1 MFILGQILHGF
12 GAAPTTTLGLT
23 FLDEMVSSKNSPLY
37 IGLFQTWFVVGPA
50 VGYILG
56 GQLLTLHTDTDL
68 SPLSPL
74 WVGAWWPGFFVTFI
88 GSSLVGLVILSYPRV
103 ISGHQVSHNKT
114 TSGESSLL
122 SSLRTTL
129 TNPLYLFISLAVS
142 FDSMLISGLS
152 AFLPKFVQT
161 QYQLSAGFSAQIVG
175 ILVVPSGA
183 IATFLGGWIIKRMRL
198 SRARILSLVCLVQ
211 AANTC
216 LCLLFMLRCQAPE
229 LASLEVGA
237 ECNAGCGCEAVD
249 VDLVCGSDG
258 LMYLSPCL
266 AGCSASSGQRHL
278 PTFEKSCHFFTRP
291 RKLHR
296 LCLHQRQLLHS
307 IERNL

>member
-12 GAAPTTTLGLT
+12 GAAPTITLGLT
-23 FLDEMVSSKNSPLY
+23 FLDEIVSAKNSPLY
-37 IGLFQTWFVVGPA
+37 IGVFQTWFVVGPA

-56 GQLLTLHTDTDL
+56 GQLLTLHTELLPDPGL

-74 WVGAWWPGFFVTFI
+74 WVGAWWPGFFVTFL
-88 GSSLVGLVILSYPRV
+88 GSALVGLVILCYPRV
-103 ISGHQVSHNKT
+103 ISHHVSRNKT

-122 SSLRTTL
+122 SGLQSSLQSTL
-129 TNPLYLFISLAVS
+129 TNPLYLLISLGVS

-161 QYQLSAGFSAQIVG
+161 QYQLSAGFSAQLVG

-183 IATFLGGWIIKRMRL
+183 VATFFGGWIIKRLRL
-198 SRARILSLVCLVQ
+198 SRARILGLVCLVQ
-211 AANTC
+211 AVNTC
-216 LCLLFMLRCQAPE
+216 LCLLFMLHCQAPE
-229 LASLEVGA
+229 LAPVEAGA
-237 ECNAGCGCEAVD
+237 ECNAGCGCEAGD

-266 AGCSASSGQRHL
+266 AGCAASSGHIS
-278 PTFEKSCHFFTRP
+278 TSYKC
-291 RKLHR
+291 
-296 LCLHQRQLLHS
+296 
-307 IERNL
+307 